1 MKEKFTKKRFRRK
14 GKDYVKGQ
22 VRGEQKKQ
30 VKRALIRSGTT
41 GAGLVKFGAKVGKI
55 APFATLGIWGAM
67 ELIDHIKKKK
77 RKVGKKPRKDKI
89 TEDVERDFEDIESS
103 PTKRLTEKDFMRD
116 FIRGNHGN

>member
-1 MKEKFTKKRFRRK
+1 M
-14 GKDYVKGQ
+14 
-22 VRGEQKKQ
+22 
-30 VKRALIRSGTT
+30 
-41 GAGLVKFGAKVGKI
+41 GAKVGKI